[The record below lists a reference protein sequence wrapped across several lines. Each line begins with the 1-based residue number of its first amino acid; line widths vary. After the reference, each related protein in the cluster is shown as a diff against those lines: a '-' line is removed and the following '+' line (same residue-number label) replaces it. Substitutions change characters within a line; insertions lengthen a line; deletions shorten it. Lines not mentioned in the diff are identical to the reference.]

1 MPQIHPKKIFP
12 LLMINM
18 FIVMVGV
25 GLVTPILPALI
36 TDFGASG
43 QTIGFLVA
51 ASGITQFVLS
61 PITGKLS
68 DQYGRKLLIVTR
80 VAVFALAK
88 IIFAIGSE
96 LWMLYGSRLLEGVAA
111 ALLVPPMMAYVA
123 DMTTTEER
131 AKGNGLLGAAM
142 SLAGIAGRQSDQ
154 NVR

>member
-1 MPQIHPKKIFP
+1 
-12 LLMINM
+12 MINM
-18 FIVMVGV
+18 FIVMLGV

-51 ASGITQFVLS
+51 AYGITQFVLS

-68 DQYGRKLLIVTR
+68 DQYGRKSLIVAG

-96 LWMLYGSRLLEGVAA
+96 LWMLYCSRLLEGVAA

-131 AKGNGLLGAAM
+131 AQGNGLLGAAM
-142 SLAGIAGRQSDQ
+142 SLGFVIGPGLFDYRSAGAFIEG
-154 NVR
+154 